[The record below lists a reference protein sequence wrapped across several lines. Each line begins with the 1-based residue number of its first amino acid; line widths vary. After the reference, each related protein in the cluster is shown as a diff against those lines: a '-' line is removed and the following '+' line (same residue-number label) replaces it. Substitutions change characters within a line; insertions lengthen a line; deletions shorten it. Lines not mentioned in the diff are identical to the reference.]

1 MDISSNTSSI
11 QALAPRTQQ
20 LPTPE
25 EVDRSSTQTPATS
38 ETRSPDQDATPRVEP
53 QAQASAPTTDLND
66 LLLRNE
72 SASQSDESQEPPQ
85 AQAANAEPQDR
96 ELQRNQLEDRFN
108 ALTNDAPSPN
118 IDIST

>member
-11 QALAPRTQQ
+11 QTLAPRTQQ
-20 LPTPE
+20 LPTAE
-25 EVDRSSTQTPATS
+25 EVGRSSTQTPPNS
-38 ETRSPDQDATPRVEP
+38 ETRSPDQDATPRVEA

-72 SASQSDESQEPPQ
+72 SAQQTDETTERPQ

-118 IDIST
+118 IDVST